1 MPAYLIVSTKVIQQD
16 GWGPYQ
22 GQVGECFAHHGGKYL
37 VKRSTPDVMEGV
49 FPQDRLTMFEFPSL
63 EAIHTMWESDEYSSI
78 RKLRVGLGDL
88 NVWAVAGTED
98 AV

>member
-1 MPAYLIVSTKVIQQD
+1 MSAYLIVSTRVVQQH

-22 GQVGECFAHHGGKYL
+22 SQVGSCFDRHGGKYL
-37 VKRSTPDVMEGV
+37 VKRSIPDVVEGV

-63 EAIHTMWESDEYSSI
+63 DVIHALWDSEEYRGI
-78 RKLRVGLGDL
+78 RKLREGLGEL

-98 AV
+98 VA